1 MNQNKIDEARWCME
15 GLVYDLD
22 MDTHSLTE
30 RDLLYIAEQSLKC
43 TCKSSADCS
52 VEEYHE
58 AVKQFINENLKE
70 L

>member
-1 MNQNKIDEARWCME
+1 MNQNKIDEAYACMT
-15 GLVYDLD
+15 GLMLEAEFDNRPTEEDLVV
-22 MDTHSLTE
+22 
-30 RDLLYIAEQSLKC
+30 IAESSLSC
-43 TCKSSADCS
+43 RCGSAKDCS